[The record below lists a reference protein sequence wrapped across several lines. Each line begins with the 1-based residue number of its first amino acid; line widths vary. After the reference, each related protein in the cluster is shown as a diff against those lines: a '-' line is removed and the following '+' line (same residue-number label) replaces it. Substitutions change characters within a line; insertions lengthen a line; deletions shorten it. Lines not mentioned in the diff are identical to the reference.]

1 MAKVAGD
8 KGGEGKLDN
17 VNFVD
22 AESGQSLVL
31 VT

>member
-1 MAKVAGD
+1 MAKLAD
-8 KGGEGKLDN
+8 QEGGEGKLDK

-31 VT
+31 VR